1 LKYISRDIKQLISD
15 NKSYTDMIKDM
26 LIAPLY
32 TLLRSS
38 INDSCKT
45 ITRTTLVVVGQR
57 QNGSTLQPAPL
68 FRRNIN
74 DNTRRRNNEK
84 EFNSINKTYQN
95 SNDLTSKQTT
105 AKQIDLDIRVVT
117 KMVLFATVTLGK
129 SF

>member
-1 LKYISRDIKQLISD
+1 
-15 NKSYTDMIKDM
+15 M

-38 INDSCKT
+38 TIDSCKT

-68 FRRNIN
+68 FRRNRN
-74 DNTRRRNNEK
+74 DNTRRRNNEN

-95 SNDLTSKQTT
+95 SNDLTSKQAT

-117 KMVLFATVTLGK
+117 KMVLFASVTLGK

>member
-1 LKYISRDIKQLISD
+1 MKYISRDIKQLISD

-38 INDSCKT
+38 TIDSCKT

-68 FRRNIN
+68 FRRNRN
-74 DNTRRRNNEK
+74 DNTRRRNNEN

-95 SNDLTSKQTT
+95 SNDLTSKQAT

-117 KMVLFATVTLGK
+117 KMVLFASVTLGK